1 MGYEWARC
9 SSGGEEYENTAF
21 RFEEVSIIFGD
32 PLSVTI
38 DDPQHSIRE
47 QREVTFSHSAKHRLL
62 VVCTYLFNSWA
73 TVAGRSGK

>member
-1 MGYEWARC
+1 MGPLFEWGRRVRKYGV
-9 SSGGEEYENTAF
+9 S
-21 RFEEVSIIFGD
+21 FEEVSIIFGD